1 MARLAAALVALV
13 AWVALAVQLDASFGF
28 AESLGEALWAMLRYF
43 TVLTNLLVAVVMS
56 FIALDVRVPPFVTG
70 GTTLSIVLV
79 GVVFF
84 LLLRGLLELSG
95 GAALADLLMHK
106 VTPVLVPFWWLAF
119 ADKGGLRR
127 RDCLLWALYPLAYFG
142 YALVRGKAE
151 GRYAYPFIDVASL
164 GGPAVALN
172 GLMIALGFVVT
183 GLALVAL
190 DARMART
197 VPNRSHE

>member
-13 AWVALAVQLDASFGF
+13 AWVALAVQLDASFGL

-56 FIALDVRVPPFVTG
+56 FIALGVRVPPFVTG

-106 VTPVLVPFWWLAF
+106 VTPVLVPLWWLAF

-164 GGPAVALN
+164 GGAAVALN
-172 GLMIALGFVVT
+172 GLLIALGFVIA

-197 VPNRSHE
+197 APNRSHE

>member
-56 FIALDVRVPPFVTG
+56 FIALGVRVPPFVTG

-106 VTPVLVPFWWLAF
+106 VTPVLVPLWWLAF

-164 GGPAVALN
+164 GGAAVALN
-172 GLMIALGFVVT
+172 GLLIALGFVIA

>member
-28 AESLGEALWAMLRYF
+28 TGALGEALWAMLRYF

-56 FIALDVRVPPFVTG
+56 LIALGVRVPPFVTG
-70 GTTLSIVLV
+70 GTTLAIVLV

-95 GAALADLLMHK
+95 SAALADLLMHK
-106 VTPVLVPFWWLAF
+106 VTPVLVPLWWLAF
-119 ADKGGLRR
+119 AEKGGLRR
-127 RDCLLWALYPLAYFG
+127 RDPLLWALYPLAYFL
-142 YALVRGKAE
+142 YALVRASAE

-172 GLMIALGFVVT
+172 ALVIASGFVVA

-190 DARMART
+190 DARMARP

>member
-56 FIALDVRVPPFVTG
+56 FIALGVRVPPFVTG

-106 VTPVLVPFWWLAF
+106 VTPVLVPLWWLAF

-164 GGPAVALN
+164 GEPAVALN